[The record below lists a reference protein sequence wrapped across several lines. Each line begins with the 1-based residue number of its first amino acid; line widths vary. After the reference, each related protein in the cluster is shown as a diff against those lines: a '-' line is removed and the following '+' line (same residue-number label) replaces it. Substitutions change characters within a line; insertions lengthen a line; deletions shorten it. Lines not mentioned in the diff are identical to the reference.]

1 MPEDGSR
8 GQHVSVNLNRL
19 MIFKLNLNVIRVVF
33 KSSQSPLEM
42 LVGVFFSTDWKMSVS
57 QFAWYL
63 LLSCAAA
70 VRSAEP
76 HTTFDSPAVFS
87 VLILSSLLSE
97 SKFLM
102 AHGIP
107 VSL

>member
-42 LVGVFFSTDWKMSVS
+42 LVGVFFSTDWEDECVPVC
-57 QFAWYL
+57 L
-63 LLSCAAA
+63 VPAA
-70 VRSAEP
+70 VLCCCS
-76 HTTFDSPAVFS
+76 
-87 VLILSSLLSE
+87 
-97 SKFLM
+97 
-102 AHGIP
+102 
-107 VSL
+107 

>member
-19 MIFKLNLNVIRVVF
+19 MIFKLNLNVILVVC

-42 LVGVFFSTDWKMSVS
+42 LVFFSAQTGKMSVS
-57 QFAWYL
+57 QSAWYL

-97 SKFLM
+97 GKFLM